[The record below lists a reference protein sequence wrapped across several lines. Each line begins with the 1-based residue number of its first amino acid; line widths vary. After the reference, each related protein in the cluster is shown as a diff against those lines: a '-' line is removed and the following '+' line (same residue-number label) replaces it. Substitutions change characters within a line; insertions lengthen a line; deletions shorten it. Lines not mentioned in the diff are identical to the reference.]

1 MLSKSGSAQW
11 IPKRNPNKNPPA
23 KRTPLFRRSACQ
35 RCARTGGGVLG
46 KMVPLLHLCTPKVQW
61 VGASFCKQN
70 GNPWHDLPIFLETMF
85 GTTEHAPRKLCR
97 SDAKVT
103 NWPLPLTHRQR
114 TLAFSSQGW
123 WESPRELIQ
132 FCREQRGLDLPL
144 LLYVTICYY
153 YNDHYCILL
162 P

>member
-11 IPKRNPNKNPPA
+11 IPKRSPNKNPPA

-46 KMVPLLHLCTPKVQW
+46 KLVPLLHLCTPKVQW
-61 VGASFCKQN
+61 VRASFCKQN
-70 GNPWHDLPIFLETMF
+70 GNSWHDLPIFLETMF
-85 GTTEHAPRKLCR
+85 GTSEHARKLCR

-153 YNDHYCILL
+153 YHDHYCILL